1 MENKFKKL
9 SKKYPE
15 LKWCID
21 FILINEDF
29 EEKGIDFD
37 EFIKTI
43 PENERELYV
52 WDKFYIIPNWDGI
65 YYKLFNERLSYKE
78 FKIIKCDIPYGMK
91 EFFEIDEQGNP
102 TGYNNW
108 EYIMRLD
115 ELGSQIKTD
124 PPITYYFPD
133 HVALVLENLDNPM
146 ELCEIFYTGSRNSR
160 TSVDLNAPFYEIR
173 DNKDRMLDIIRCS
186 GEDLDSVNYWEL
198 ASDRL
203 KNDLDFIRQ
212 VKQIVGEEIFACIAE
227 FERVR
232 PEDLLKRGE

>member
-1 MENKFKKL
+1 
-9 SKKYPE
+9 
-15 LKWCID
+15 
-21 FILINEDF
+21 
-29 EEKGIDFD
+29 
-37 EFIKTI
+37 
-43 PENERELYV
+43 
-52 WDKFYIIPNWDGI
+52 
-65 YYKLFNERLSYKE
+65 
-78 FKIIKCDIPYGMK
+78 MK

-124 PPITYYFPD
+124 SPITYYFPH

-186 GEDLDSVNYWEL
+186 EEDLDSVNYWEL

-212 VKQIVGEEIFACIAE
+212 VKEIVGEEIFACIAE

>member
-29 EEKGIDFD
+29 EEKDIDFD

-52 WDKFYIIPNWDGI
+52 WDKSYIIPNWDGI

-78 FKIIKCDIPYGMK
+78 FKILKCDIPYGMK

-102 TGYNNW
+102 TVSQNYKDG
-108 EYIMRLD
+108 
-115 ELGSQIKTD
+115 ELQSEV
-124 PPITYYFPD
+124 TYY
-133 HVALVLENLDNPM
+133 
-146 ELCEIFYTGSRNSR
+146 RNGQIETR
-160 TSVDLNAPFYEIR
+160 KE
-173 DNKDRMLDIIRCS
+173 IIRRNGRKHVEVS
-186 GEDLDSVNYWEL
+186 HFDEDGN
-198 ASDRL
+198 
-203 KNDLDFIRQ
+203 KIR
-212 VKQIVGEEIFACIAE
+212 
-227 FERVR
+227 
-232 PEDLLKRGE
+232 